1 MGVGFGKWGHLFREY
16 TDIVAAK
23 HDPRRYQR
31 EHWQTR
37 IDGIEGH
44 EPYITPM
51 HRYLYND
58 IHLGDMRD
66 VIHRLGRYD
75 VIFMGD
81 VIEHLDK
88 TDGEAFL
95 RVCLEHA
102 DKAVIASTPG
112 SFVKQSGVCGNPLE
126 AHRSFWT
133 VTDFERFGRCVA
145 RVTEND
151 ILVAVLLK
159 EGAPLVAIDAL
170 AHRPKKK
177 KNFLGGLRA
186 AAKPVLIKLRLR
198 RDPAATV

>member
-16 TDIVAAK
+16 TDIVAAN

-81 VIEHLDK
+81 VIERLDK
-88 TDGEAFL
+88 ADGEAFL
-95 RVCLEHA
+95 RACLEHA

-112 SFVKQSGVCGNPLE
+112 SFVE
-126 AHRSFWT
+126 
-133 VTDFERFGRCVA
+133 
-145 RVTEND
+145 
-151 ILVAVLLK
+151 
-159 EGAPLVAIDAL
+159 
-170 AHRPKKK
+170 
-177 KNFLGGLRA
+177 
-186 AAKPVLIKLRLR
+186 
-198 RDPAATV
+198 